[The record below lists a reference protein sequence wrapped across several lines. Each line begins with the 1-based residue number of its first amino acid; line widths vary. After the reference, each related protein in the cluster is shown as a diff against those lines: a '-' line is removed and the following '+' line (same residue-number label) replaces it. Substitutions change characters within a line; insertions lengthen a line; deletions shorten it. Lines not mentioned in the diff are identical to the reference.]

1 MAAAGF
7 VNTHSRQQ
15 VIDVTVP
22 YYEEPTTLLI
32 PPPTE
37 DSKLFA
43 CLKPFQFQVLQRRH
57 VSWYL
62 VTWLVF
68 FYCVFDRCGLVCCWL
83 SACFRC

>member
-43 CLKPFQFQVLQRRH
+43 CFKPFQFQVL
-57 VSWYL
+57 
-62 VTWLVF
+62 
-68 FYCVFDRCGLVCCWL
+68 
-83 SACFRC
+83 

>member
-22 YYEEPTTLLI
+22 HYEEPTTLLI

-43 CLKPFQFQVLQRRH
+43 CFKPFQFQVL
-57 VSWYL
+57 
-62 VTWLVF
+62 
-68 FYCVFDRCGLVCCWL
+68 
-83 SACFRC
+83 